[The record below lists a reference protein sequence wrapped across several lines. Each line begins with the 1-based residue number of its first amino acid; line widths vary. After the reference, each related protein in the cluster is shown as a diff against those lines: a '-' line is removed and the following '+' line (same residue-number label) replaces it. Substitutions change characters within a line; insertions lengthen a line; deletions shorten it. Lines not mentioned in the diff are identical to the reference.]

1 MKLKTFNEFVTENTE
16 ETNRK
21 VQFLRLVPIR
31 SYTDNKSL
39 ITLTEKAA
47 ERFYEEYI
55 LQEYEG
61 NYTSLRESLKDD
73 RPILYYGSKSGS
85 TSKFINEYISKNENL
100 VYNRPS
106 EQEKSGDKVKFHQT
120 LEGTNLTPKTVFSVK
135 EAKDLK
141 YPIIAK
147 PAEGMSGK
155 GIEKFETFEDLQKS
169 DGNFDLYSEFVD
181 FDREF
186 RGLFV
191 KDKMA
196 VVFERIPV
204 IEDNKTVSTKKRD
217 EKLSFVYLEQ
227 DLLSLKFI
235 PKLREMTRKF
245 NENIDLDV
253 FSLDFFLEKDG
264 NLSLIEANASSGL
277 GANSLVSIY
286 ECLYNDFY
294 KEEMTKEDKEF
305 RKFIKDNYNMA
316 IKLEYPE
323 EYKNSLSPK

>member
-21 VQFLRLVPIR
+21 VQFLRLVPVR

-47 ERFYEEYI
+47 ERFYEEYV
-55 LQEYEG
+55 LEDYEDD
-61 NYTSLRESLKDD
+61 YTPLKESLKND
-73 RPILYYGSKSGS
+73 RPILYYGSKSGPTS
-85 TSKFINEYISKNENL
+85 TFINEYISKNKNL
-100 VYNRPS
+100 VYNHPS
-106 EQEKSGDKVKFHQT
+106 EQEKSGDKVKFHQV

-135 EAKDLK
+135 EAKDLD

-147 PAEGMSGK
+147 PAEGMSGE
-155 GIEKFETFEDLQKS
+155 GIEKFETFDDLKKS
-169 DGNFDLYSEFVD
+169 DGKFDLYSEFVD

-196 VVFERIPV
+196 VIFERVPI
-204 IEDNKTVSTKKRD
+204 IKDNKTVGTKKRD

-227 DLLSLKFI
+227 DSKALKFL
-235 PKLREMTRKF
+235 PKLKEMTEKF
-245 NENIDLDV
+245 NEKIKLDV
-253 FSLDFFLEKDG
+253 FSLDFFLEKNG
-264 NLSLIEANASSGL
+264 SLSLIEANASSGL
-277 GANSLVSIY
+277 GANSLVSVY
-286 ECLYNDFY
+286 ECVYDDFY
-294 KEEMTKEDKEF
+294 KEELTKEDKEF
-305 RKFIKDNYNMA
+305 REFVKDNYNMA
-316 IKLEYPE
+316 IKLEYPK